1 MSCGGCDRSGG
12 RREFLREFAGLAL
25 LIVVGRPRPATSEV
39 EYPIPAADGALVDRD
54 NQVIVVRHQGFCYAL
69 ALSCPH
75 QNTALKWVAEAN
87 RFQCPKHKS
96 KYAPD
101 GAYLSG
107 RATRNMDRLPIRR
120 EANRLLVNAERVYE
134 SDKDAAG
141 WAGAVVRLGG

>member
-1 MSCGGCDRSGG
+1 MSCEGCGGRSG

-25 LIVVGRPRPATSEV
+25 LIVVGRPRPSSSEV
-39 EYPIPAADGALVDRD
+39 EYPIPAADGALVDRE
-54 NQVIVVRHQGFCYAL
+54 NQVIVVRHAGECYAF

-75 QNTALKWVAEAN
+75 QNTALRWIAEDL

-120 EANRLLVNAERVYE
+120 EGNRLLVNAERVYE
-134 SDKDAAG
+134 SDRDAAG
-141 WAGAVVRLGG
+141 WAAARVTLGR

>member
-1 MSCGGCDRSGG
+1 MSCGGCDPPGG
-12 RREFLREFAGLAL
+12 RRDFLREFAGLAVL
-25 LIVVGRPRPATSEV
+25 VMVGRPRAATSEV
-39 EYPIPAADGALVDRD
+39 EYPIPATDGSLVDRH
-54 NQVIVVRHQGFCYAL
+54 NQVIVVRHVGFCYAF

-75 QNTALKWVAEAN
+75 QNTALKWLAEDN

-101 GAYLSG
+101 GAFLSG

-120 EANRLLVNAERVYE
+120 DGTRLLVNADRVYE

-141 WAGAVVRLGG
+141 WAGACVAVGR